1 MSITPGEEIRNNYIL
16 SLVPEQEL
24 GFLRPHFE
32 VAQLHMGEIVEEA
45 RQPVRFLYFPID
57 AAISFT
63 GRDESGHTVDVTVTG
78 KDGCSGSCVAQGS
91 ETSASTAMIQVS
103 GSALRLPAFVLKQ
116 NFDRLHYLREAL
128 IRYNLL
134 LLRHAVISTSC
145 SQFHSG
151 EQRLARWLV
160 AHAHRTGLEAFPFG
174 VDFLAGQVGQNRAE
188 VDALLKEFQKQDLV
202 KLEHN
207 KVILRDMAGLTKRS
221 CPCVAEAEQATEEY
235 RRSLM
240 QLATTGKPNN

>member
-1 MSITPGEEIRNNYIL
+1 MPITPGEQIRNNYIL
-16 SLVPEQEL
+16 SLLPEEEL
-24 GFLRPHFE
+24 DFLRPHFE
-32 VAQLHMGEIVEEA
+32 VSQLHMGDIVEEA

-63 GRDESGHTVDVTVTG
+63 GRDDSGHTVDVTVTG

-103 GSALRLPAFVLKQ
+103 GVALRLPAFVFKQ
-116 NFDRLHYLREAL
+116 NIDRLHFLREAL

-160 AHAHRTGLEAFPFG
+160 AHAHRTGLEAFPFS
-174 VDFLAGQVGQNRAE
+174 VDFLAGQVGQDREE
-188 VDALLKEFQKQDLV
+188 VDALLQEFEKQEFV
-202 KLEHN
+202 KRGHN
-207 KVILRDMAGLTKRS
+207 KVTLKDIAGLTKRS
-221 CPCVAEAEQATEEY
+221 CPCVAEAEEATEEY

-240 QLATTGKPNN
+240 QLATLRQPK